1 MKGKELIEKL
11 KDYTDFDIEFIFSE
25 PPTNGCYFPTIRR
38 FKDLDIEAYRHTNK
52 VVVLSGEED

>member
-38 FKDLDIEAYRHTNK
+38 FKDLEIGDIGHSDK
-52 VVVLSGEED
+52 VVLLSGEED